1 MKTLAAICTDDRG
14 IETLEWL
21 AIAVLI
27 LIVAFALY
35 PTTLQGGL
43 VTVVSNIMSFLSTQ
57 AASVGGG
64 S

>member
-43 VTVVSNIMSFLSTQ
+43 VTVVSNITSFLSAQ

>member
-1 MKTLAAICTDDRG
+1 MGRLAAICSDERG

-21 AIAVLI
+21 AIAVL
-27 LIVAFALY
+27 LLAVAFALY

-43 VTVVSNIMSFLSTQ
+43 VTVVSNITSFLSTQ

>member
-43 VTVVSNIMSFLSTQ
+43 VTVVGNITSFLSTQ